1 MKSKYENKNKTFLAP
16 FDIISEPVKHR
27 HHKINCYFSMNMTL
41 AYRSIAIGQGRVSHR
56 IARAYHH
63 CGPLRKKCPYS
74 DLFCSAFPRIRTEYG
89 EIRSISS
96 HSVRMRENPGKMLT
110 RITPNVDTFYTVV
123 VFTWETI
130 GIKEILKI
138 VQEFLALLI
147 LSKLKILSLL
157 NWIIATKM
165 IYVLLL
171 NSILKQLQ

>member
-1 MKSKYENKNKTFLAP
+1 
-16 FDIISEPVKHR
+16 
-27 HHKINCYFSMNMTL
+27 MNMTL
-41 AYRSIAIGQGRVSHR
+41 AYRSVAIGQGRVSHR

-96 HSVRMRENPGKMLT
+96 YSVRMRENPGKMLT
-110 RITPNVDTFYTVV
+110 RITPNMDIFYTVV

-147 LSKLKILSLL
+147 QSRLKILSLL
-157 NWIIATKM
+157 N
-165 IYVLLL
+165 
-171 NSILKQLQ
+171 